1 MYYLEARTRK
11 GVVRWPVRK
20 ERVVIGRG
28 EGCDIVLPD
37 PSISRRHLE
46 LRIADGD
53 RVILRDLGSTNGT
66 WIEEQRIEEAETPV
80 ERWFAAGSVLLAVRK
95 GVSLSSLE
103 PSLGPRERKADP
115 RSDPGQELHTAIPGA
130 QDTDPGSEP
139 ALDRVAEL
147 LEELARAGG
156 SDESLRHRLLAHAA
170 ERLRARTV
178 LVLQQ
183 AGNGW
188 AIVAAAGE
196 PLAAEVEAALEPG
209 GFPATTERKDLPG
222 GPLLWKPLV
231 GPADTRGAFLVQP
244 YAASPD
250 ELPDDVRVVAAVAAS
265 WLAPMA
271 PPPEPGQRKAGT
283 RLDREAFIAVSG
295 CSRQVLEELDH
306 LAPTGLPLLLQG
318 ESGTGK
324 ELLARRIHACSDR
337 SGGPFVAINCAALPR
352 DLLEA
357 ELFGIEKAVA
367 TGVAPRPGK
376 FALASGGTLF
386 LDEIGDLPSHL
397 QPKLLRALENGHI
410 HPLGAPAPVPVDV
423 RVVSASHQDL
433 RALVEAGRFREDLLY
448 RLAGAVI
455 HIPPLRERPEDIFPL
470 VRFFAAEAA
479 REQGK
484 RFLGLDRECARILLG
499 YSWPGNVRELR
510 HVVARAVALADGEIL
525 HADLLPREIT
535 GRSDADRG
543 EALLHLAGTWR
554 EAKEHFER
562 AYFHA
567 LLQRTG
573 GNLSR
578 AARSAGL
585 SRSFLYRKLE
595 ELGLR

>member
-11 GVVRWPVRK
+11 GVVRWPVRRD
-20 ERVVIGRG
+20 RVVIGRG
-28 EGCDIVLPD
+28 EGCDIVVPD

-46 LRIADGD
+46 VRITGDD
-53 RVILRDLGSTNGT
+53 RVIIRDLGSTNGT
-66 WIEEQRIEEAETPV
+66 WLEEQRIDEAETPL
-80 ERWFAAGSVLLAVRK
+80 ERWFAAGSVLLSVRK
-95 GVSLSSLE
+95 GVSLSSLD
-103 PSLGPRERKADP
+103 PSLRHPEEEGSRPLPAESP
-115 RSDPGQELHTAIPGA
+115 HTAIPGTR
-130 QDTDPGSEP
+130 DTDPGAEP
-139 ALDRVAEL
+139 AVGRVAEL
-147 LEELARAGG
+147 LEELSRAGG
-156 SDESLRHRLLAHAA
+156 HDESLRHRLLAHVL
-170 ERLRARTV
+170 ERLKARTV

-188 AIVAAAGE
+188 AIAAAAGE
-196 PLAAEVEAALEPG
+196 PLDAEVEAALELGDLPE
-209 GFPATTERKDLPG
+209 ATGKKDLPG
-222 GPLLWKPLV
+222 GPLFWKPLE
-231 GPADTRGAFLVQP
+231 GPAGTRGAFLVQP
-244 YAASPD
+244 FRSPVD

-265 WLAPMA
+265 WLVPHEPAG
-271 PPPEPGQRKAGT
+271 EPGARKAAQK
-283 RLDREAFIAVSG
+283 LPREEFIAVSG
-295 CSRQVLEELDH
+295 CSRQVLEELDR

-337 SGGPFVAINCAALPR
+337 AGGPFVAINCAALPR

-410 HPLGAPAPVPVDV
+410 HPLGAPAPIPVDV

-433 RALVEAGRFREDLLY
+433 RALVEKGRFREDLLY

-484 RFLGLDRECARILLG
+484 RFLGLDRECARVLLG

-510 HVVARAVALADGEIL
+510 HVVSRAVALADGEIL
-525 HADLLPREIT
+525 HAGLLPREIT
-535 GRSDADRG
+535 GRSDTERG
-543 EALLHLAGTWR
+543 EALLHLSGTWR

-567 LLQRTG
+567 LLQRSG
-573 GNLSR
+573 GNLSK